1 MKLKSILA
9 LAIITI
15 FSVNANAQTANTNR
29 PVSTIKNDRQRIKQ
43 GVKSGELT
51 PAEASKLKA
60 QTAELAKER
69 KDYNVDGISPA
80 ERKDL
85 RKDKKQLS
93 RKIYRKKHN

>member
-15 FSVNANAQTANTNR
+15 FSVNANAQTANSNR

-43 GVKSGELT
+43 GVNSGELT
-51 PAEASKLKA
+51 TVEAARLKA
-60 QTAELAKER
+60 QTAKLAKER
-69 KDYNVDGISPA
+69 RDYKVDGISPE

-85 RKDKKQLS
+85 RQDKKQLS

>member
-1 MKLKSILA
+1 MKRKTILA
-9 LAIITI
+9 IAIIAI
-15 FSVNANAQTANTNR
+15 FSANANAQTGSTKR
-29 PVSTIKNDRQRIKQ
+29 PISTVKNDRQRIKQ

-51 PAEASKLKA
+51 PAEAAKLKA